1 MTVYT
6 RTGDDGKTDL
16 LGGARVPKD
25 AARLEVCGPLDELN
39 CWLGLAQC
47 EPLSADVA
55 SLLERIQRRLFDV
68 CTELVTIGDCPNF
81 RVSENGTV
89 PFSAGTV
96 PLVQESKQTPDA
108 VSRAGSAIGSS
119 DVQSLEQAID
129 RCEAKLD
136 PLDTFILPAGSRAA
150 AVLHLARAVCRRAE
164 RRLVSLA
171 RGEPEAVSADLLAYV
186 NRLSDL
192 LFVLARTA
200 NGHAD
205 IADTL
210 C

>member
-1 MTVYT
+1 MSVYT

-16 LGGARVPKD
+16 LGGDRVPKD

-39 CWLGLAQC
+39 CWLGLARC
-47 EPLSADVA
+47 EPLPGDIAA
-55 SLLERIQRRLFDV
+55 LLERIQRRLFDAGA
-68 CTELVTIGDCPNF
+68 ELVTVTAN
-81 RVSENGTV
+81 RVNS
-89 PFSAGTV
+89 
-96 PLVQESKQTPDA
+96 
-108 VSRAGSAIGSS
+108 GSIGSS

-129 RCEAKLD
+129 RYEAKLD
-136 PLDTFILPAGSRAA
+136 SLDTFILPAGSRAA

-164 RRLVSLA
+164 RRLVFLA
-171 RGEPEAVSADLLAYV
+171 GVEPEAVSADLSAYV

-205 IADTL
+205 IPDL
-210 C
+210 PC

>member
-6 RTGDDGKTDL
+6 RTGDDGETDL
-16 LGGARVPKD
+16 LGGVRVPKD
-25 AARLEVCGPLDELN
+25 AARLEVCGPFDELN

-47 EPLSADVA
+47 EPLPGEVA
-55 SLLERIQRRLFDV
+55 SLLQRIQRRLFDV
-68 CTELVTIGDCPNF
+68 CTELVT
-81 RVSENGTV
+81 VGT
-89 PFSAGTV
+89 
-96 PLVQESKQTPDA
+96 
-108 VSRAGSAIGSS
+108 SRAGSAAIGSS

-129 RCEAKLD
+129 RGEAKLD
-136 PLDTFILPAGSRAA
+136 SLDTFILPAGSRAA